1 MKKELANMKVTEFQL
16 ALPEKQ
22 AEAAL
27 KKGNLVELHN
37 ADKSEKYFIATDPY
51 YKTMM
56 VFDADGKRQYVRN
69 TAQVSQD
76 QNRVVPEKQEAK
88 QGEKA
93 VAEAEKKTRKKKV
106 SMKM

>member
-1 MKKELANMKVTEFQL
+1 MKVTEFQL

-27 KKGNLVELHN
+27 KKGNLVEIHN

-56 VFDADGKRQYVRN
+56 VFDAEGKRQYVRN
-69 TAQVSQD
+69 TAQVSQE
-76 QNRVVPEKQEAK
+76 QNRSVPEKKEAK

-93 VAEAEKKTRKKKV
+93 VAEVEKKARKKKV
-106 SMKM
+106 SMRCR

>member
-1 MKKELANMKVTEFQL
+1 MAKELANVKGTEFQL

-27 KKGNLVELHN
+27 KKGNLVEIHN

-56 VFDADGKRQYVRN
+56 VFDAEEKKQYVHN
-69 TAQVSQD
+69 TKKMSNAMTGSI
-76 QNRVVPEKQEAK
+76 PEKQESK
-88 QGEKA
+88 QAEKSK
-93 VAEAEKKTRKKKV
+93 VEAEQKTKKKKV
-106 SMKM
+106 SIKM